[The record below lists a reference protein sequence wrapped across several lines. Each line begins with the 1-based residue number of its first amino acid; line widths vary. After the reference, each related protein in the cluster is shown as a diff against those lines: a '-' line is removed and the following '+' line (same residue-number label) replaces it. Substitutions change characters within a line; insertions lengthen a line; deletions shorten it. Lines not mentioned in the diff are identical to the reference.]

1 MKNPGKII
9 AFLIILLVFSVVLIL
24 FKEQAISIDESLF
37 RIINGLSNPLLNAI
51 FIPLNYLGSTLF
63 WIILV
68 VIFWIKGHKR
78 LSIYLLYAAAIN
90 TILSFSLKWT
100 FLRQRPSE
108 NNVKDIL
115 FIEDMGSSFPSGHSE
130 NVFAGNAILSSFSK
144 DWKFKIIFYVLAF
157 LTAISRIYIGVH
169 YPIDTLFG
177 SLIGIIIGNFILN
190 LPTKNTE
197 IKIDKAIEK
206 IRKSLKL

>member
-1 MKNPGKII
+1 MKNPRKII

-24 FKEQAISIDESLF
+24 FREQVISIDESVF
-37 RIINGLSNPLLNAI
+37 RIISGLSNPLLNAI

-63 WIILV
+63 WIILIV
-68 VIFWIKGHKR
+68 MFWIRGHKK
-78 LSIYLLYAAAIN
+78 LSIYLLYAAVIN

-130 NVFAGNAILSSFSK
+130 NVFAGNVILSSFSK

-157 LTAISRIYIGVH
+157 LTAVSRIYIGVH

-177 SLIGIIIGNFILN
+177 SLIGIIIGNLVFS

-197 IKIDKAIEK
+197 EKIERSIEK
-206 IRKSLKL
+206 IRKYFKL